1 MAPPAHDPR
10 RLRAELLAAARAY
23 LDHADGPAA
32 LPLTV
37 RVGRGEAEHRFK
49 GGPDGE
55 ALRVDSNPLEA
66 FLLAHFLSPLEL
78 AVCRCLLPGPR
89 SFEGIGGKLPDPPGD
104 TKLRTILAQL
114 GRRGLIDTGDD
125 GYFLVAEEL
134 REVLRRL
141 EP

>member
-1 MAPPAHDPR
+1 MPDPA
-10 RLRAELLAAARAY
+10 RLKAQLAAAARAY
-23 LDHADGPAA
+23 LDHADGPSPAGFE
-32 LPLTV
+32 V
-37 RVGRGEAEHRFK
+37 RVSRGGDAHTFEA
-49 GGPDGE
+49 GAAQAAP
-55 ALRVDSNPLEA
+55 LQPDSNPLEA

-78 AVCRCLLPGPR
+78 QVCRCLLPGPR
-89 SFEGIGGKLPDPPGD
+89 TFEGITGKLPDPPGD

-125 GYFLVAEEL
+125 GYFLTAEEL